1 MRSISVWPCERN
13 SSGVMGA
20 DGNACQCRVDR
31 SVASAFVAM
40 IEYRGATPNDI
51 EEMCALHNRSEA
63 HDGVPRV
70 LDVEEMR
77 EDFEDEHVVLAED
90 VRVAL
95 CDGELA
101 GYAFAEYIPSEVRLE
116 RCYVWGEVDPI
127 HRGAGV
133 GRALLGWGIEQAR
146 SRLSASSNDVPKY
159 IRVNR
164 FDYVESAHRLYR
176 RMGFTPAR
184 YFDELLRPLDDL
196 PVPAVRHGGHDRVV
210 ARRS

>member
-1 MRSISVWPCERN
+1 MA
-13 SSGVMGA
+13 A
-20 DGNACQCRVDR
+20 DGNACQMPRRPVG
-31 SVASAFVAM
+31 SVRFVVA
-40 IEYRGATPNDI
+40 IDFRGATPNDI

-77 EDFEDEHVVLAED
+77 EDFDDEHVVLAED

-101 GYAFAEYIPSEVRLE
+101 GYAFAEYIPSDVRLE

-127 HRGAGV
+127 HRGVGV
-133 GRALLGWGIEQAR
+133 GRALLGWGIEQATA
-146 SRLSASSNDVPKY
+146 RLRASSNDVPKY

-164 FDYVESAHRLYR
+164 FDYR
-176 RMGFTPAR
+176 RVGAPFVPADGFHAGALLRRAPAPAR
-184 YFDELLRPLDDL
+184 RPARPRQDRRRDDR
-196 PVPAVRHGGHDRVV
+196 AV

>member
-1 MRSISVWPCERN
+1 MRSTTGRRRTT
-13 SSGVMGA
+13 G
-20 DGNACQCRVDR
+20 CRGCSTSPR
-31 SVASAFVAM
+31 
-40 IEYRGATPNDI
+40 
-51 EEMCALHNRSEA
+51 CARTSTE
-63 HDGVPRV
+63 
-70 LDVEEMR
+70 
-77 EDFEDEHVVLAED
+77 EHVVLAED

-127 HRGAGV
+127 HRGVGV
-133 GRALLGWGIEQAR
+133 GRALLGWGIERATAR
-146 SRLSASSNDVPKY
+146 LRASVNDVPKY

-164 FDYVESAHRLYR
+164 FDYVEPAHRLYR

-184 YFDELLRPLDDL
+184 YFDELLRPLDEL
-196 PVPAVRHGGHDRVV
+196 PVRRRAPRRDDRAV